1 MCTWAQLYDY
11 CIKSLISMTFK
22 GGYSHYNCII
32 CVTSLLTVYPA
43 AFLYVW
49 AGDVSCSTEECPEFT
64 LCYSLSY
71 KPEGE
76 CCHKCGDC
84 VDPRPPL
91 SYNIISIIGNA
102 PLPGYIRYYT
112 EIRYKRDVVPLLRA
126 RLNIASDDSESKPPL
141 KGNWDGSDI
150 CGSMIPQEV
159 APRQRSGRN
168 CTTT

>member
-1 MCTWAQLYDY
+1 M
-11 CIKSLISMTFK
+11 IF
-22 GGYSHYNCII
+22 CII

-43 AFLYVW
+43 VFPYVW
-49 AGDVSCSTEECPEFT
+49 AGNATCSTEECPEFI

-91 SYNIISIIGNA
+91 PFNIISIIGNA

-112 EIRYKRDVVPLLRA
+112 ELPYKRDVVPLLHA
-126 RLNIASDDSESKPPL
+126 QLNVASDNSESQPHV

-159 APRQRSGRN
+159 APRQCSGRN